1 MKARNS
7 RKRHIKKF
15 FDLLFSLSL
24 IIIFIPLALLII
36 ILIKGEDFKSPLF
49 FIQEVMGIDGTRFN
63 MIKFRT
69 MVPHKIDYSLRKDN
83 SSKDCEVTL
92 SDPRLTK
99 IGKYLRRFKMDEMP
113 QFVLVLIGKMS
124 IVGPRPMDPVRYEN
138 SSGFQKQRLLMKP
151 GITGLAQISG
161 NTNFNWKERI
171 EIDVWYI
178 FNWSN
183 RLDLE
188 IIFMTIGVV
197 LFGEHIKSNYKARKI
212 TEHNL
217 AEINE
222 T

>member
-7 RKRHIKKF
+7 PKRHIKKI

-24 IIIFIPLALLII
+24 ILISLPLGLIII
-36 ILIKGEDFKSPLF
+36 ILIKVEDFRSPLF
-49 FIQEVMGIDGTRFN
+49 FIQEVMGIDGSKFN
-63 MIKFRT
+63 MIKLRT
-69 MVPHKIDYSLRKDN
+69 MVPHQIDYSLRKDN
-83 SSKDCEVTL
+83 SSKDGEVTL
-92 SDPRLTK
+92 RDPRLTK
-99 IGKYLRRFKMDEMP
+99 VGKYLRRFKMDELP
-113 QFVLVLIGKMS
+113 QFFLVLNGKMS
-124 IVGPRPMDPVRYEN
+124 IVGPRPMDPVRYET
-138 SSGFQKQRLLMKP
+138 SSDFQRQRLLMKP

-171 EIDVWYI
+171 EIDIWYI

-212 TEHNL
+212 TEN
-217 AEINE
+217 N
-222 T
+222 